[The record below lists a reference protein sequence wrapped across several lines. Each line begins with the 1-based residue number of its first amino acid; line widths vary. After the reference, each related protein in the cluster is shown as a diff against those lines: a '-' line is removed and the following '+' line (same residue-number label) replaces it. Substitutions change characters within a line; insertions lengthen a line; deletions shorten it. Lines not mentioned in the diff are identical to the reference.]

1 MNSVTKGDIRSLAY
15 LISCSVV
22 GAAVV
27 GVSFGIGFL
36 WLTDPDRAASEAD
49 PVVATQALKADKLAS
64 QEDND
69 TAGQSSPKFP
79 AEEVGASLPPD
90 TTSNPAAPSL
100 RSTAIAAT
108 LIRPA
113 VVNHAKRVRVD
124 RRHHQ
129 VTVRYW
135 AASWRSDAS
144 AGPNPGGGFY
154 GPPNI
159 NIGYVNPR

>member
-1 MNSVTKGDIRSLAY
+1 MNRVTKGDIRSLVY

-36 WLTDPDRAASEAD
+36 WLTDPDRAVPDAD
-49 PVVATQALKADKLAS
+49 PVVATQALKAEKFAS

-69 TAGQSSPKFP
+69 TAGHSLPKFP
-79 AEEVGASLPPD
+79 AELVGASPTPD

-100 RSTAIAAT
+100 RSTAMAAT

-113 VVNHAKRVRVD
+113 VVNHAKRVRVG
-124 RRHHQ
+124 RHHHQ
-129 VTVRYW
+129 VTERYW

-159 NIGYVNPR
+159 NIGYINPK